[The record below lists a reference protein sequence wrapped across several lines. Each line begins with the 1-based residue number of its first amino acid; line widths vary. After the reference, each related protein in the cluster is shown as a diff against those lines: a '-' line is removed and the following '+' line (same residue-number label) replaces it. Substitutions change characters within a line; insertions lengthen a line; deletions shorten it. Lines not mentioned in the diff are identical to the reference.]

1 VKIIDSHIKE
11 VNEICKQYGVKSLF
25 VFGSAANDSM
35 NAESDVDLLVE
46 FNTNDPLIYAD
57 NYFGLKFGLHD
68 ILKLDIDLLETKAL
82 TNPFLMKQI
91 NNTKVL
97 VYG

>member
-1 VKIIDSHIKE
+1 MKIIDSHIKE

-35 NAESDVDLLVE
+35 NVDLLVE